1 MKREAKEII
10 KAVKFIIENRFAEP
24 SCKEPEHVLL
34 ERSKIVTRYIIGVIL
49 QTDLDPKSLLELQ
62 EEIDSLKS

>member
-1 MKREAKEII
+1 MKREATEII
-10 KAVKFIIENRFAEP
+10 KTVKFIIENRFAEP

-49 QTDLDPKSLLELQ
+49 QTNLDPKSLVELQ